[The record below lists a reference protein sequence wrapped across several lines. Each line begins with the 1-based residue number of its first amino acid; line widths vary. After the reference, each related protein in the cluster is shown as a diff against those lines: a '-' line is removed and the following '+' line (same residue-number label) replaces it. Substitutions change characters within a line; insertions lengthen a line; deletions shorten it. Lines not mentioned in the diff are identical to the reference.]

1 MDEKHTRDFLRRAKV
16 YAKRQRLS
24 LRSLS
29 KRLFNTNP
37 YALER
42 LEEALN
48 EGGGGPAH
56 VHVLTAMQ
64 LLADLE
70 EEKERP
76 RERVLA

>member
-1 MDEKHTRDFLRRAKV
+1 MDEKHTRDFLKRAKA
-16 YAKRQRLS
+16 YAKRKKLS

-29 KRLFNTNP
+29 KKLFNTNP

-56 VHVLTAMQ
+56 VHVLTAIEI
-64 LLADLE
+64 LGELE
-70 EEKERP
+70 EEKEREP
-76 RERVLA
+76 A